1 MALALSLP
9 ASATRTTILAAT
21 YGVVLFP
28 VIVQGGSMRW
38 LIARL
43 SRDTADAPPA

>member
-1 MALALSLP
+1 MALSLP

-28 VIVQGGSMRW
+28 VIVQGGGMRR